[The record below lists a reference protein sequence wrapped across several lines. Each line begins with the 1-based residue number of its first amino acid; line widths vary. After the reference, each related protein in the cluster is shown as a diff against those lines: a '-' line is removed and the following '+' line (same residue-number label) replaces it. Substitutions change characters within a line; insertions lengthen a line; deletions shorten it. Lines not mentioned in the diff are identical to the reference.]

1 MNMHSKTKNQKKSPF
16 YFGAVELKKAQHL
29 KIMLIP
35 LGFLAVLFLWAA
47 FSYTNAS
54 DYDKAQGYA
63 NLFYELPLINCVILP
78 IMLAVLSSRLCDME
92 IKGQTQKLLYT
103 LQEKGSFYDWKFLH
117 EAFYLLLFGC
127 GEGLIF
133 PLCGKLFGFTEPLSF
148 GLLCRHVGITL
159 LVGAV
164 VLTLQHLLSLCSQNQ
179 ILPLIV
185 GLIGSFLGLFSMF
198 FPPAFA
204 RLVLWGYFGAF
215 PAYGMNYD
223 AAARL
228 CSFYEVPFPTGLFLL
243 FTLFGILFYLV
254 CRHIF
259 LKKEV

>member
-1 MNMHSKTKNQKKSPF
+1 MYTKHSHHQTINSRF
-16 YFGAVELKKAQHL
+16 ALVELKKARHL
-29 KIMLIP
+29 KTILIP

-47 FSYTNAS
+47 FSCTNAS
-54 DYDKAQGYA
+54 DYERAQGYA
-63 NLFYELPLINCVILP
+63 NLFYELPLLNCVILP

-92 IKGQTQKLLYT
+92 IKGQTLKLLYT
-103 LQEKGSFYDWKFLH
+103 LQEKSSFYDWKFLH
-117 EAFYLLLFGC
+117 EAFYLLLFGL

-133 PLCGKLFGFTEPLSF
+133 PLCGKLFDFTDSLSF
-148 GLLCRHVGITL
+148 RLLCRHVGMTL

-164 VLTLQHLLSLCSQNQ
+164 VLTLQHILSLCSQNQ

-185 GLIGSFLGLFSMF
+185 GLIGSFLGLFSLF

-204 RLVLWGYFGAF
+204 RLILWGYFGAF

-228 CSFYEVPFPTGLFLL
+228 CSFYEVPFPTGLFIL